1 MGSGGAGVALTITK
15 AFPQIVATAVD
26 LPQVAPIAEK
36 IVREEGAT
44 ERVKVVPADV
54 LSGPLLGAYDVAIM
68 RSFCKSSLHRMRV
81 WR

>member
-36 IVREEGAT
+36 IVREE
-44 ERVKVVPADV
+44 
-54 LSGPLLGAYDVAIM
+54 
-68 RSFCKSSLHRMRV
+68 
-81 WR
+81 